1 MKIVELFDL
10 VKNTPG
16 TNDKLKALK
25 ENMNPIAIH
34 IFMDAYSGTK
44 YHILKFEDKGISGDY
59 TIDTHYDRWH
69 NLLQDL
75 ANKVYTGSQ
84 AQQVVEE
91 LYNKFT
97 KEDQVILASILE
109 HNLKIG
115 VSKDNFQKI
124 CPCFDVYEVALAHP
138 LDSVK
143 GVDPTDGTYLASRK
157 LDGVRCVA
165 FVNNYY
171 VNGFLHQ
178 EVEFRSRQNKQFLTL
193 GNLVEPVKNLTRNL
207 IGRWVLDGECCI
219 IDDEGNEHFHAIM
232 KEINKK
238 NHTIAQ
244 PHYKLFDILTYKEFN
259 MVEESKPFS
268 QRYNKLNVLFED
280 CELPLYDR
288 ISALFQE
295 RINNSD
301 DFDKWVQ
308 LSSKNKWEGFI
319 LRRDTP
325 YQRGRSKDLLKV
337 KKFHDDEYI
346 VKGCVFSKATYNED
360 GHKEFDVCSALLI
373 EHKGNVVSVGSGLS
387 KEQRL
392 RWYKNPD
399 DIVGKTIT
407 VQYFEETIDSKTKK
421 YSLRFPTL
429 KYVYEGKR
437 DV

>member
-1 MKIVELFDL
+1 
-10 VKNTPG
+10 
-16 TNDKLKALK
+16 
-25 ENMNPIAIH
+25 
-34 IFMDAYSGTK
+34 
-44 YHILKFEDKGISGDY
+44 
-59 TIDTHYDRWH
+59 
-69 NLLQDL
+69 
-75 ANKVYTGSQ
+75 
-84 AQQVVEE
+84 
-91 LYNKFT
+91 
-97 KEDQVILASILE
+97 
-109 HNLKIG
+109 
-115 VSKDNFQKI
+115 
-124 CPCFDVYEVALAHP
+124 
-138 LDSVK
+138 
-143 GVDPTDGTYLASRK
+143 
-157 LDGVRCVA
+157 
-165 FVNNYY
+165 
-171 VNGFLHQ
+171 
-178 EVEFRSRQNKQFLTL
+178 
-193 GNLVEPVKNLTRNL
+193 
-207 IGRWVLDGECCI
+207 
-219 IDDEGNEHFHAIM
+219 M

-268 QRYNKLNVLFED
+268 QRYNKLNELFED

-337 KKFHDDEYI
+337 KKFHDDEYV